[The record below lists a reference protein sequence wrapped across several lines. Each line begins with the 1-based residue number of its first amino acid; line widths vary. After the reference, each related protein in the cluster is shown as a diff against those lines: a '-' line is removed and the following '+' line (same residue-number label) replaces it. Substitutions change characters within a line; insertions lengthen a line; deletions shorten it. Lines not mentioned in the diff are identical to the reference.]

1 MRDDQRGRAARLL
14 TLACGLR
21 AAYDEMMGSSTI
33 TRLQSMSR

>member
-21 AAYDEMMGSSTI
+21 AAYDEMMG
-33 TRLQSMSR
+33 